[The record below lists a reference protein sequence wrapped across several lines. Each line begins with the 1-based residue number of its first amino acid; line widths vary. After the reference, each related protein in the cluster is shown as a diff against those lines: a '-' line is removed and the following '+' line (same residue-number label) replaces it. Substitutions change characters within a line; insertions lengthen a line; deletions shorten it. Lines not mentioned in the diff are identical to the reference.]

1 MKYPYLTVALLVI
14 FGVIDIIILGN
25 NFDLT
30 KSDWSGWVQAIGSI
44 AALGVAIFVMSRQ
57 NRHAAKLLIDADKRA
72 LLRRAQAVS
81 AILDRAHEQIPEL
94 CELIANSVAIRN
106 EGLVRSTMATAKYL
120 LKEVQAAI
128 RAIPAHELGSYEMVT
143 GLNKTMEVLTSFDK
157 IIDTWLQGTNLPHPT
172 DIGTSLVI
180 ATNSSKEAKDIFSLG
195 IERLRRE

>member
-14 FGVIDIIILGN
+14 FGVVDIAILGN
-25 NFDLT
+25 QYELT
-30 KSDWSGWVQAIGSI
+30 KSDWPGWVQAIGSI

-57 NRHAAKLLIDADKRA
+57 NRHATQLLIDADKRA

-81 AILDRAHEQIPEL
+81 AIMDRAHEQIPEL
-94 CELIANSVAIRN
+94 CELIANSIASRD
-106 EGLVRSTMATAKYL
+106 EDLVRSTMATAKYL

-157 IIDTWLQGTNLPHPT
+157 IIDTWLQGPNLPHPM

-180 ATNSSKEAKDIFSLG
+180 ARRSAEEAKDIFSLG
-195 IERLRRE
+195 IERLKVE